1 MLRLLFL
8 KIFRYIYISQWYTGL
23 GLVNGISPVVE
34 HVKTSYLFIKWRYF
48 VFFLS
53 PFLFLYKLFW
63 SKVGIC
69 SIAWINWTLCEI
81 FFLLEKMYQMKSLML
96 LFKMADLN
104 YILGSFNLNQRFIY
118 YTMIW
123 DEITV
128 NICNIFIII
137 FELQW

>member
-1 MLRLLFL
+1 
-8 KIFRYIYISQWYTGL
+8 
-23 GLVNGISPVVE
+23 
-34 HVKTSYLFIKWRYF
+34 
-48 VFFLS
+48 
-53 PFLFLYKLFW
+53 
-63 SKVGIC
+63 
-69 SIAWINWTLCEI
+69 
-81 FFLLEKMYQMKSLML
+81 ML